1 MITGHHLMTGQ
12 VWHRRHHEAVHG
24 FAYPLSLVLVD
35 LAEPHT
41 LLARHPLWGTRW
53 RPVTLRSRDYIDER
67 DRPLL
72 DKVREIARQQELDF
86 SGGQVLMLAQ
96 PRALGLLFNP
106 LVLYFH
112 IPAGASAPDA
122 VLAEVRNTPWG
133 ERHFYA
139 HAAPEPQRHMRFE
152 HDKGFHVSPF
162 LPMALTYH
170 WSVDWTARLGV
181 RISACAG
188 NRVLFEAGM
197 RLRAEQAGRANM
209 MVAGYRFIMQGL
221 LTRLRIYRQALRL
234 WRLRAPW
241 YSHPDKRVREGG

>member
-1 MITGHHLMTGQ
+1 MITGHQLMTGQ
-12 VWHRRHHEAVHG
+12 VWHRRDHEAVHA
-24 FAYPLSLVLVD
+24 FAYPLSLILLD

-41 LLARHPLWGTRW
+41 LLARHPLWGRRW

-67 DRPLL
+67 SLPLL
-72 DKVREIARQQELDF
+72 DKVRETARQYDLDF
-86 SGGQVLMLAQ
+86 SKGQVLMLAQ

-139 HAAPEPQRHMRFE
+139 HAALGPERHLRFE

-162 LPMALTYH
+162 LPTDLTYQ
-170 WSVDWTARLGV
+170 WLVNWTEPLSV
-181 RISACAG
+181 RIKARAG
-188 NRVLFEAGM
+188 ARVLFEAGM
-197 RLRAEQAGRANM
+197 RLSADQAGRSNM
-209 MVAGYRFIMQGL
+209 MTAGYRFMMQGL

-234 WRLRAPW
+234 WRLRAPF